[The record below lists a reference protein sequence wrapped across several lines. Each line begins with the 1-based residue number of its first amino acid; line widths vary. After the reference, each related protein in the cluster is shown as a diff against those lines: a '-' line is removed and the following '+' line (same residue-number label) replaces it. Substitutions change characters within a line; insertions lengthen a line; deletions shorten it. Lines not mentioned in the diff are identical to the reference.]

1 MPQPVQRPIAG
12 VCDSGGN
19 ASITI
24 DGWAAY
30 WIVGS
35 LVLNIDPPAS
45 VAWKLAD
52 ASGLPL
58 GSASGPA
65 PNLGEFL
72 VSPGASVT
80 LTVTG
85 GAPAASITGRLVGTA
100 FGSESEASP
109 QVSGQGATAMP
120 ASLPLLGTLAA
131 PAAAGGSTSKTVQVP
146 SGCAQVLLL
155 ADVSGLPP
163 TQSALVQASQGAGDS
178 NVYYGRMPPSPLVL
192 DVVPGA
198 LAISYDWPSDASSQ
212 AVNGDLHVYA
222 LVGITIPTAPQ
233 TVVPLS
239 VAQVQ
244 SPPSTSPYTVFSQ
257 LFTPPPD
264 TQALMISLTLSGT
277 LTQIQV
283 TDNQE
288 SFVFATLVDPV
299 AGTYLVPFVMH
310 GTSIPSIQL
319 AFTFTSSVGTVTYNL
334 SALVGTGAYYGQ
346 VDVRS
351 MPDVTATLA
360 TGTAVEI
367 LDGGGVNKLAVDAAG
382 DAQVDVVS
390 LPSLPAGGNT
400 IGSVDIGGTLP
411 AFAATPTVDVGNFP
425 ATQPVS
431 GTVTADQ
438 GGAPWSTTDTNDGAA
453 GTGIAPP
460 TGGSGFLG
468 FLSGIYN
475 ALLGTLKVSVQ
486 NASIAVTGT
495 FWQATQPV
503 SGTVTAAI
511 SSLPSGANSP
521 AGSGAL
527 TLTTGFQY
535 PFGNT
540 VTSGVAYSASIS
552 VTVTSLTIASPGVLQ
567 AAIFDG
573 AVGNQL
579 AVTQLPLPVTLSG
592 ADTSS
597 QSVVF
602 PVGINVTAPASTE
615 LFQLYFNYLQA
626 TPTAITGYVSGL
638 VSVVYG

>member
-1 MPQPVQRPIAG
+1 MSQPVQRPIAG
-12 VCDSGGN
+12 VCDSAGN
-19 ASITI
+19 ATIAI

-35 LVLNIDPPAS
+35 LVLNIDPAAS
-45 VAWKLAD
+45 VSWKLTD
-52 ASGLPL
+52 ASGIPL

-85 GAPAASITGRLVGTA
+85 GAPGATIAGRLVGNA

-109 QVSGQGATAMP
+109 QVSGQGAAAMP
-120 ASLPLLGTLAA
+120 ASLPLLGTLSA
-131 PAAAGGSTSKTVQVP
+131 PAAAGGSTSKTLQVP

-178 NVYYGRMPPSPLVL
+178 NVYYGRMPPAPLVL

-198 LAISYDWPSDASSQ
+198 LAISYDWPGDAPGQ

-244 SPPSTSPYTVFSQ
+244 SPPSTPPYTVSSQ
-257 LFTPPPD
+257 LFTPPAD

-288 SFVFATLVDPV
+288 GFVFATLVNPV

-310 GTSIPSIQL
+310 GSSIPSVQL
-319 AFTFTSSVGTVTYNL
+319 TFTFSSSIGTVTYNL
-334 SALVGTGAYYGQ
+334 SALAGGGAFYGQ

-360 TGTAVEI
+360 SGTAVEI

-390 LPSLPAGGNT
+390 LPSLPAGSNAIGTVGVTSLPALPAGANT
-400 IGSVDIGGTLP
+400 IGSVDIAGTLP

-425 ATQPVS
+425 ATQ
-431 GTVTADQ
+431 
-438 GGAPWSTTDTNDGAA
+438 
-453 GTGIAPP
+453 
-460 TGGSGFLG
+460 
-468 FLSGIYN
+468 
-475 ALLGTLKVSVQ
+475 
-486 NASIAVTGT
+486 AV
-495 FWQATQPV
+495 
-503 SGTVTAAI
+503 
-511 SSLPSGANSP
+511 SLPSGASIP
-521 AGSGAL
+521 AGGAN
-527 TLTTGFQY
+527 LTTSGGYVYGFG
-535 PFGNT
+535 PGAGS
-540 VTSGVAYSASIS
+540 SGKCYSAAVSVSLAS
-552 VTVTSLTIASPGVLQ
+552 VTISTAGVLQ
-567 AAIFDG
+567 AAVFDG
-573 AVGNQL
+573 GGTNLLVV
-579 AVTQLPLPVTLSG
+579 VTIPLPTTLSG
-592 ADTSS
+592 NDHAELSLS
-597 QSVVF
+597 F
-602 PVGINVTAPASTE
+602 PIGINVSAGVNNLFRLYIGYPLGAPS
-615 LFQLYFNYLQA
+615 
-626 TPTAITGYVSGL
+626 AITGYITGNAS
-638 VSVVYG
+638 YI